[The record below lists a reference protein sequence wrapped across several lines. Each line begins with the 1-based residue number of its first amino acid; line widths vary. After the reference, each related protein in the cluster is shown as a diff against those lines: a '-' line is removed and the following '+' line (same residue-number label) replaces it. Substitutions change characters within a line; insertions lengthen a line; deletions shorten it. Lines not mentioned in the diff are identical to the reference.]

1 MKKQKSQQGNMN
13 NLADTLILPHND
25 EAEKATIA
33 ALLLEKTALYEVIDF
48 LKPEMFYDEFLSET
62 YRAIL
67 SVEAHSEV
75 DLITVSEAMR
85 KGEN

>member
-1 MKKQKSQQGNMN
+1 MKKQNLQQGNMN

-25 EAEKATIA
+25 EAERATVA
-33 ALLLEKTALYEVIDF
+33 AMLLENALYEVIDF

-75 DLITVSEAMR
+75 DLITVSR
-85 KGEN
+85 Q